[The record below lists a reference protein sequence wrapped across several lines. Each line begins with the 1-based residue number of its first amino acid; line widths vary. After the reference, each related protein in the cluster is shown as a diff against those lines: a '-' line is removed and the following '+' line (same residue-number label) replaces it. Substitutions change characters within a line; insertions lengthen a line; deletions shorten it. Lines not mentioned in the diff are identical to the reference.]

1 MAHQKLNE
9 QIRRL
14 AGKPG
19 HETVRHILSNI
30 LKERLGAKDDEIVF
44 EEKLACRGRID
55 ALWGRTV
62 FEIKRDLSKEL
73 SDAESQIKRYIQSK
87 EGESEGESRTAEKY
101 VGIASDGKKYIAY
114 FLHNESLKKTNE
126 FVLSED
132 KASEFIQWLESFVL
146 IKEQLEPSP
155 EIICKE
161 IGQGS
166 PLCCNALL
174 RIKSLWTQAKL
185 RPDIQLKYDLWKKS
199 VDIVYGTEGADDSL
213 FLEHTYLTIISKA
226 IAHAAFFPDAGPP
239 TGKHLLNG
247 KLFKEVNIS
256 GVIEDDFFSWPVFCG
271 AGNDLIRQIASHVR
285 RFDFSAVQADILKGL
300 YEGLIRQ
307 EQRHKMG
314 EYYTPDWLAEKICKE
329 VIKKPLENRVIDPA
343 CGSGTFLFHSI
354 RLLIASAEKNNLSA
368 KETIGVI
375 CDKIAG
381 IDIHPVAVI
390 FSRITYLLAILKTLQ
405 KGRPDNM
412 SVPVYLGD
420 SLQWSID
427 EVLGGKSLRI
437 TVPEDRKTG
446 AQKRQLVF
454 PESVCL
460 DRKLFKKALDKMI
473 ELAGKLEEAEIFQ
486 SWIKKHLTGEK
497 PLIETAESQILS
509 RTYKTLLKLQKEERN
524 HIWGHVASN
533 LTRPIWLSSE
543 KHKADIVIGNPPWL
557 RFNSMNK
564 EMQKILKKECFS
576 LNLWEKK
583 TEAKFRTSQDIS
595 TYFFIRSVDL
605 YMKEKGSLAFVMPF
619 GVLNGG
625 HHAVFREGGFER
637 ASGRS
642 INIKF
647 KKAWVFDSKVENLF
661 KVPSCVLFSVRKENS
676 EQNKPPLPEILRFK
690 GVLPQKNAGLQEAL
704 KVLFQEKEAW
714 PAFNQDGE
722 PSYYYDKFK
731 QGASLVPRRFVF
743 VKKIQKGRLGGSA
756 KTPFVKGLASKSD
769 KSPWK
774 EIDPPEGK
782 IESQFLKPVWT
793 GRSIAPF
800 RVLEP
805 NLAVIPWEDAETGVM
820 NAEEAADEG
829 WTDLSAYLEKAEK
842 LWNENGTRTMNFKQR
857 INYQKLLEKQ
867 FPVPKLRLVYGASGT
882 YPAAVLLEDKEG
894 IIDSSLYYAEVKT
907 KGEGLYLEGVLNSFS
922 LIERIRGL
930 QAQGQ
935 WGARHISRH
944 LLKPY
949 FPQYNPQDRLHQD
962 IADCARELKK
972 IACNTEIEPNGYFIT
987 ARQKIRQRTAKEEGA
1002 FLWERLNQLVSALL
1016 EKGNEKRSRVS

>member
-1 MAHQKLNE
+1 MAHQKLKE

-19 HETVRHILSNI
+19 HETVRHILSTI
-30 LKERLGAKDDEIVF
+30 LKERLGAKDDEITF

-73 SDAESQIKRYIQSK
+73 SGAESQIKRYIRSK
-87 EGESEGESRTAEKY
+87 EGESRTAEKY

-126 FVLSED
+126 LVLSED
-132 KASEFIQWLESFVL
+132 KASEFIQWLESVVL
-146 IKEQLEPSP
+146 IKKQLEPTP
-155 EIICKE
+155 EIICKQ

-185 RPDIQLKYDLWKKS
+185 RPDIRLKYDLWKKS

-354 RLLIASAEKNNLSA
+354 RLLIASAEKKNLSA

-557 RFNSMNK
+557 RFNSMNT
-564 EMQKILKKECFS
+564 EMQKKLKTECFS

-605 YMKEKGSLAFVMPF
+605 YMKEKGKAAFVMPF
-619 GVLNGG
+619 GVMNGDG
-625 HHAVFREGGFER
+625 HSSFRKGIFEREGQ
-637 ASGRS
+637 S
-642 INIKF
+642 IHIKF
-647 KKAWVFDSKVENLF
+647 KSGWIFDSKVKNLF
-661 KVPSCVLFSVRKENS
+661 KVPSCVLFSVRKDNP
-676 EQNKPPLPEILRFK
+676 EQNKPPLPKILRFE
-690 GVLPQKNAGLQEAL
+690 GDLPQKNAGLKEAL
-704 KVLFQEKEAW
+704 KVLSQKQEAW
-714 PAFNQDGE
+714 PALNQNSE
-722 PSYYYDKFK
+722 PSFYFDKFK
-731 QGASLVPRRFVF
+731 QGACLVPRRFIF
-743 VKKIQKGRLGGSA
+743 VEKIQKGQLGSSA
-756 KTPFVKGLASKSD
+756 KTPFVRGRASDQD
-769 KSPWK
+769 KVPWK

-793 GRSIAPF
+793 GRSITPF
-800 RVLEP
+800 RVISK
-805 NLAVIPWEDAETGVM
+805 NTAVIPHDNKGIMDA
-820 NAEEAADEG
+820 AEAAEAG

-842 LWNENGTRTMNFKQR
+842 LWDQNSKGKMTFKEQINFR
-857 INYQKLLEKQ
+857 NKLTKQ
-867 FPVPKLRLVYGASGT
+867 FSAPTLKVVYGASGT
-882 YPAAVLLEDKEG
+882 YPAAALLENKEG
-894 IIDSSLYYAEVKT
+894 IIDSSLYYTEVKT
-907 KGEGLYLEGVLNSFS
+907 KEEGLYLEGILNSSS

-949 FPQYNPQDRLHQD
+949 FPQYNPQDRLHKD
-962 IADCARELKK
+962 IADCAREIKK
-972 IACNTEIEPNGYFIT
+972 IVCNTEIEPNCYFIT
-987 ARQKIRQRTAKEEGA
+987 ARRKIRQRIEKEEGA
-1002 FLWERLNQLVSALL
+1002 FLWKRLNQLVSALL
-1016 EKGNEKRSRVS
+1016 EKGNEKRPRVS